1 MAGGGDGSGVEWG
14 RTPRLEWLL
23 GRLQHDRRI
32 DVLAV
37 AGLLGVAPETIRRD
51 LGVLERQGKLERVH
65 GGAVALQPA
74 TAAPSDGP
82 EEHDLAFSRHL
93 WARLPRSGTLLIGA
107 GNAGLRLAQAVA
119 TDPPV
124 RPGLTVLTHA
134 LDVAIVLSRAT
145 TLSVYN
151 LGGSVREGT
160 ATHTL
165 EGDWSITELRR
176 FTIDTVVL
184 RPDGVSA
191 QTGLSQHTTTSADI
205 AQAAVGSARRVVVI
219 GDADNLGRSAFVR
232 FAGVG
237 QIAEVVAP
245 DDATGEV
252 GARTLAELADH
263 GVLVSPL

>member
-1 MAGGGDGSGVEWG
+1 M
-14 RTPRLEWLL
+14 
-23 GRLQHDRRI
+23 
-32 DVLAV
+32 LAV
-37 AGLLGVAPETIRRD
+37 AELLGVAPETIRRD

-74 TAAPSDGP
+74 TTATPDRP

-107 GNAGLRLAQAVA
+107 GNAGLRLGQAVA

-151 LGGSVREGT
+151 LGGSVRGGT
-160 ATHTL
+160 ATL
-165 EGDWSITELRR
+165 EGDWSISELRR

-184 RPDGVSA
+184 CPDGVDP

-232 FAGVG
+232 FAGIG
-237 QIAEVVAP
+237 EIAEVVAP
-245 DDATGEV
+245 EDAVGEL

-263 GVLVSPL
+263 GVLVSHL